1 MSKIIASVVL
11 GLILVG
17 SAATG
22 LRNVAAEGRV
32 QDQLEE
38 ARSAFQK
45 HNYKPALKAYR
56 AALAQASRPLPQRAE
71 CYLQVGECLRRLKRW
86 DEALDHLD
94 FSKDRPFFL
103 GTIWEGRVLALRGQ
117 IALTMPHYYYK
128 KGKIVS
134 RTEWIQGAT
143 YYYTYVDD
151 LRSGMKDLESAVKV
165 FDRFA
170 DQELKSGKQEQ
181 QRFVEESVAAMTSM
195 AEALEAFMG
204 QVGGLKGLEPSK
216 RFLEDLA
223 KHDIGSYGGTDP
235 QAWYRRAETLARRF
249 DAMELAARCR
259 HLEAMWAKRLLDQA
273 AVHETLRQDHRIDV
287 VIRLGGTDE
296 APVLVQMPRDKNV
309 FDLLPRLVRD
319 YPEAKI
325 LDSSIYA
332 LVRICNDWGHY
343 EKALKW
349 IAEFRR
355 RFPKSLWKSDV
366 AAIEQEILYPR
377 LSVRNPET
385 VLPGGVVKVALKTRN
400 LTQVTVSAHRIH
412 LADFLR
418 SRAYLSNP
426 KASLQKIPSLLTG
439 RLHDRYVERRPIVT
453 VSRATPDLG
462 EHRYHDL
469 TVELPLAGQ
478 GAYLLDVSGGEV
490 SQRSMVVVTDLALV
504 RKISSE
510 DATVQVVD
518 AMTGKP
524 VSAAK
529 VLIRQRHRARGIFGR
544 YQKITYSWEVSD
556 AEGLA
561 RRTHEPAKG
570 NWIYIESVAV
580 RGESYA
586 FCGFEETFDAK
597 DAKAATVVYGFT
609 DRPVYRPD
617 QIVYFVG
624 DLRRRDG
631 STYENMSNFP
641 VRVKVRDTKN
651 KVIFDEMLS
660 TDEAGS
666 VSASIHLGQE
676 PPLGTYRVEY
686 VSGKRRLGSHTF
698 AVEEYKKPEFEVTVD
713 GPDEQFK
720 LGADVPVT
728 MKAIYYYGAPV
739 AGGKVKYRIFRRRL
753 FPRFSRPDPY
763 RWLYGRRERTGF
775 RRFPS
780 PGQELVLQGE
790 GVLDEQG
797 SLVVSIPTKAWA
809 EKYPDEDHVFAVQAD
824 VTDLSRRTISGS
836 GRVLAPRRALFV
848 DVSVPKGFYR
858 VGETVAA
865 ELQAKTPKGAPQATT
880 GRLDVFRVRSR
891 LVNDELEEELLQ
903 VQSLEAKTAE
913 NGIGH
918 VSWVA
923 DAPGRFALRYTTQD
937 KFGDPVVGEL
947 RMWVH
952 ADGYKGGEV
961 QVKNVELLTDKDEY
975 KPGETAYLMLTSL
988 FDEGSVLLTVEADR
1002 KILSTSVVE
1011 VTGRTTV
1018 LALPITAVH
1027 APNVF
1032 VHAVMIHGGRAYQAH
1047 REIFVPPVDRFLDV
1061 QMQFSHAEYQPG
1073 ADAVLEIT
1081 SRDAQGRPVAAE
1093 FAVSV
1098 FDKSITYI
1106 RPDGTPDIRKF
1117 FYGMR
1122 RTFYGGGRWDSNL
1135 TVSLGFTFGGVH
1147 LHAPRWKKYRRHGL
1161 PPGWPIQ
1168 FNPIQS
1174 LGLFMDTQS
1183 KWQSWAANS
1192 PSASDDELEEESA
1205 EDAFSRGFASGE
1217 LKAAPAEAS
1226 MGRIAAKK
1234 ARRARGRGESKDK
1247 RAFIGKAL
1255 DLGEGMAPE
1264 PVLRQNFS
1272 DSAFFAAAVRTD
1284 AEGKARIT
1292 FKMPD
1297 SLTTWIAVA
1306 RGLTKDTRVGEARTD
1321 VRTRKRVQARLQAP
1335 RFFTE
1340 RDEILVSGLLRNDY
1354 DTPLQ
1359 AKVRLDLDGGALEA
1373 KDALERSLEIPVGRE
1388 IRVDW
1393 RLAVVDAG
1401 NARVTLSVTTDKEG
1415 DAMRM
1420 SFPVYPYGRNK
1431 IVTQMARLEWGNRTT
1446 SLLVNLPA
1454 QRRGGELEI
1463 VLEPSIAGALL
1474 ESLPYLVEY
1483 PYGCTEQTISRFL
1496 PAVFVTRTLKEMG
1509 ISLDDIAKQRQDL
1522 LNREKLASAR
1532 HLSPVY
1538 SSAELARIVQ
1548 ASLRRLSS
1556 MQNSDGGFGW
1566 WAADRSSLHMSC
1578 YAAYGLTE
1586 AKNAGIKLPP
1596 RMLGR
1601 CLDYI
1606 ANEIRD
1612 NRSLPQLAY
1621 AAFAL
1626 ARAGRPMKKLL
1637 NHVFEN
1643 RDDLSNQSK
1652 AQLALALRASKRM
1665 AEAKTVMEN
1674 LRDFVKEDAE
1684 NDTAHWAGGSSWWF
1698 WWNDPI
1704 ETNAFVLWAL
1714 VECDP
1719 ASPYAQPLARWMVN
1733 NRQGNRWKS
1742 TRDTAHAV
1750 YALTRFMKR
1759 ALELDPDYDVEIQY
1773 AGQTFRRHVDK
1784 NNMFAFDNRIVI
1796 RGDALPDGASD
1807 LRIAKKGKGVLY
1819 VTTRLSYFSTEE
1831 KITGAGYEIFVNR
1844 RYELLTP
1851 YEKTVQRGDREVK
1864 VLDYRRQ
1871 PIADLAQVPAGSLV
1885 EVILDVEAKNDYE
1898 YIMIEDRKPSGFE
1911 PVQLRS
1917 GGRYA
1922 NGLCSNME
1930 LRDEKVVFFVTW
1942 LQQGTH
1948 EIRYKVRAEIP
1959 GKVHAMPAFA
1969 QAMYAPR
1976 LSGISDSWTFQ
1987 VIESGQ

>member
-1 MSKIIASVVL
+1 MSKTIACVVL
-11 GLILVG
+11 GFILVG
-17 SAATG
+17 VAATG
-22 LRNVAAEGRV
+22 LRNVAAEDRAL
-32 QDQLEE
+32 QDRLDE
-38 ARSAFQK
+38 ARSAFDK

-56 AALAQASRPLPQRAE
+56 AALAEASRPLEQRAE
-71 CYLQVGECLRRLKRW
+71 CYLRIGECLRRLKRW

-94 FSKDRPFFL
+94 FAKGRPFFL

-117 IALTMPHYYYK
+117 IALTMPHFYYK

-151 LRSGMKDLESAVKV
+151 LRLGMKDLEHAAKV
-165 FDRFA
+165 FDGFADAELKAANPEKRRFA
-170 DQELKSGKQEQ
+170 KEA
-181 QRFVEESVAAMTSM
+181 VAAMTSM
-195 AEALEAFMG
+195 AEALEAFSG

-216 RFLEDLA
+216 QFLEDLA

-259 HLEAMWAKRLLDQA
+259 HLEAMWAKRLLDHV
-273 AVHETLRQDHRIDV
+273 AVHETRGTDDLV
-287 VIRLGGTDE
+287 EVIVRLGGTDE
-296 APVLVQMPRDKNV
+296 APILVKMPREKNV
-309 FDLLPRLVRD
+309 FDLLPRLVKD

-332 LVRICNDWGHY
+332 LIRICNDWGHY
-343 EKALKW
+343 TKALKW
-349 IAEFRR
+349 IANFQR
-355 RFPKSLWKSDV
+355 RFPKSLWISDV
-366 AAIEQEILYPR
+366 AAVKQEILFPR
-377 LSVRNPET
+377 LSVSNPET

-412 LADFLR
+412 LADFLH

-453 VSRATPDLG
+453 VSRATPDQG
-462 EHRYHDL
+462 EHRYRDF

-478 GAYLLDVSGGEV
+478 GAYLIDVSGDEV
-490 SQRSMVVVTDLALV
+490 SRRAMVVVTDLALV

-510 DATVQVVD
+510 DATVHVVN
-518 AMTGKP
+518 ALTGKP
-524 VSAAK
+524 VGDAK
-529 VLIRQRHRARGIFGR
+529 VLIRQRHTARGIFGR
-544 YQKITYSWEVSD
+544 YEKITYSWTKSD
-556 AEGLA
+556 GKGLA
-561 RRTHEPAKG
+561 RRVHEPAKG

-580 RGESYA
+580 RDESFA
-586 FCGFEETFDAK
+586 FGGFEETFDEK
-597 DAKAATVVYGFT
+597 DQKASTVVYGFT

-617 QIVYFVG
+617 QIVHFVG
-624 DLRRRDG
+624 DLRRKDG
-631 STYENMSNFP
+631 SVYENRPSFP

-651 KVIFDEMLS
+651 NVIFDEMLS

-666 VSASIHLGQE
+666 VSASIHLGEE
-676 PPLGTYRVEY
+676 PPLGRYRVEY
-686 VSGKRRLGSHTF
+686 FSGNRRLGSHVF

-720 LGADVPVT
+720 LGTDVSVT
-728 MKAIYYYGAPV
+728 MKAVYYYGAPV
-739 AGGKVKYRIFRRRL
+739 AGGKVTYRIFRRRL

-763 RWLYGRRERTGF
+763 RWLYGRRERSGF
-775 RRFPS
+775 RGFRN

-797 SLVVSIPTKAWA
+797 RLVVTIPTKAWA
-809 EKYPDEDHVFAVQAD
+809 DKYPDEDHEFEVQAD

-836 GRVLAPRRALFV
+836 GRVLAPRRALFA

-891 LVNDELEEELLQ
+891 LVNEKLEEELLQ

-913 NGIGH
+913 NGLGH

-937 KFGDPVVGEL
+937 KFGDPVVAEL
-947 RMWVH
+947 RVWVH

-1018 LALPITAVH
+1018 LALPITATH

-1047 REIFVPPVDRFLDV
+1047 REVFVPPADRFLDV
-1061 QMQFSHAEYQPG
+1061 QMQFSRVEYQPG

-1081 SRDAQGRPVAAE
+1081 SRDGQGRPVPAE

-1106 RPDGTPDIRKF
+1106 RPDGTPDIRRF
-1117 FYGMR
+1117 FYGKR
-1122 RTFYGGGRWDSNL
+1122 RTFYGQRRWDSNL
-1135 TVSLGFTFGGVH
+1135 TVSLGFSFGGVN
-1147 LHAPRWKKYRRHGL
+1147 LHAPRWKKYRRHGF
-1161 PPGWPIQ
+1161 PPGWSIQ
-1168 FNPIQS
+1168 FDPIQS
-1174 LGLFMDTQS
+1174 LGRFMNAPSTRAG
-1183 KWQSWAANS
+1183 WAANA
-1192 PSASDDELEEESA
+1192 PGAPGEEMEEESGD
-1205 EDAFSRGFASGE
+1205 DAFSKGFAVDQRAG
-1217 LKAAPAEAS
+1217 APEAS
-1226 MGRIAAKK
+1226 MELGAPPK
-1234 ARRARGRGESKDK
+1234 ARRARGRLDAKDE
-1247 RAFIGKAL
+1247 RDFVGKAL
-1255 DLGEGMAPE
+1255 QAGGRAAAE

-1284 AEGKARIT
+1284 ADGKARVT

-1321 VRTRKRVQARLQAP
+1321 VRTKKRVQARLQAP

-1359 AKVRLDLDGGALEA
+1359 AKVKLDLNGGTLDA
-1373 KDALERSLEIPVGRE
+1373 KDALEKTLEIPVGRE

-1401 NARVTLSVTTDKEG
+1401 TAHVTLSVTTKEEG

-1431 IVTQMARLEWGNRTT
+1431 IVTQMARLARGNNTT

-1454 QRRGGELEI
+1454 ERRGGELEI

-1496 PAVFVTRTLKEMG
+1496 PAVFVTRTLKDMG
-1509 ISLDDIAKQRQDL
+1509 ISLDDIAQQRQDL
-1522 LNREKLASAR
+1522 LNREKLAGAR
-1532 HLSPVY
+1532 KLSPVY

-1548 ASLRRLSS
+1548 ASLRRLTS

-1586 AKNAGIKLPP
+1586 AKSAGITLPP
-1596 RMLGR
+1596 RMLER

-1626 ARAGRPMKKLL
+1626 ARAGRPVQKLL
-1637 NHVFEN
+1637 DHVFQN

-1652 AQLALALRASKRM
+1652 AQLALALRASRRV
-1665 AEAKTVMEN
+1665 ADAKIVMEN

-1684 NDTAHWAGGSSWWF
+1684 NETAHWAGGSSWWF

-1714 VECDP
+1714 SECDP
-1719 ASPYAQPLARWMVN
+1719 TSPYAQPLARWMVN

-1750 YALTRFMKR
+1750 YALTRFMKG

-1784 NNMFAFDNRIVI
+1784 KNMFAFDNRIII
-1796 RGDALPDGASD
+1796 RGDALAAGTSD
-1807 LRIAKKGKGVLY
+1807 LKIAKRGKGVLY
-1819 VTTRLSYFSTEE
+1819 ATTRLSYFSTEE

-1844 RYELLTP
+1844 RYEVLTP
-1851 YEKTVQRGDREVK
+1851 YEKTVQRGDRKVK

-1885 EVILDVEAKNDYE
+1885 EVILEVESKNDYE
-1898 YIMIEDRKPSGFE
+1898 YIMIEDKKPSGFE

-1917 GGRYA
+1917 GSRYA

-1959 GKVHAMPAFA
+1959 GKIHAMPAFA